1 MRLGQFPVVLF
12 PVVLLAVCS
21 VLVPACSGHDS
32 QAASGQD
39 NQAAECRIDEPP
51 EVGLILGNVPP
62 IFRTAALVVGMVNE
76 DIKTRRLA
84 LYQHR
89 GEGERI
95 ALIEYAEPD
104 ADEFFGEATPVP
116 LDTSNSSRKAWDV
129 GVMGGG
135 VMGTG
140 DISRLVVADPAWELT
155 VILMSRSETVDLTSL
170 ASSIE
175 RSEGEWRIADYDL
188 TAEHRVSH
196 VPGIGSIPLSQA
208 AQIRGLSYTNDHL
221 PKGILAPQIAITL
234 GITRACADV
243 SPLEIFSWWFETFQ
257 RPSKEVLPRSVTAH
271 FPSSAGLDQVY
282 DIWLTEDGHLATMTG
297 FGLKPAEFD
306 RLREMVLVVTA
317 DEQHE
322 HYERFKGQ

>member
-1 MRLGQFPVVLF
+1 MRLGQF

-21 VLVPACSGHDS
+21 VLVPACSGHENK
-32 QAASGQD
+32 AT
-39 NQAAECRIDEPP
+39 ECRIDEPP
-51 EVGLILGNVPP
+51 EVGLILGGVPP
-62 IFRTAALVVGMVNE
+62 IFRTAALVVGMVDE
-76 DIKTRRLA
+76 DVKTRRMA

-89 GEGERI
+89 GEGERV
-95 ALIEYAEPD
+95 ALLEYAEPD
-104 ADEFFGEATPVP
+104 ADEFFSDAIPVP
-116 LDTSNSSRKAWDV
+116 LDTSNGSRKAWDV
-129 GVMGGG
+129 EVMAGG

-140 DISRLVVADPAWELT
+140 ISRLVVADPAWDLT

-175 RSEGEWRIADYDL
+175 RSEGEWHIADYDL

-221 PKGILAPQIAITL
+221 QQHLQQGFELPQIAIAL

-243 SPLEIFSWWFETFQ
+243 NPLEVFSWWFEPFQ
-257 RPSKEVLPRSVTAH
+257 RPSEEVLPRSVTAH
-271 FPSSAGLDQVY
+271 FPSLAGFDDEIL

-306 RLREMVLVVTA
+306 RLRERVLVVTA